1 MVRPWLK
8 KPLEKHAVH
17 GARPSLHFTR
27 QKWPAQRLELRNVR
41 SLTLWN
47 LLSDQGIQPLGSATL
62 KSPVSGCDMTLSVSS
77 WLGPLAR
84 LLLGDPLS
92 ACMPLTMG
100 SSPLLQLS
108 YLAAKSL

>member
-1 MVRPWLK
+1 
-8 KPLEKHAVH
+8 
-17 GARPSLHFTR
+17 
-27 QKWPAQRLELRNVR
+27 
-41 SLTLWN
+41 
-47 LLSDQGIQPLGSATL
+47 
-62 KSPVSGCDMTLSVSS
+62 MTLSVSS